1 MSNGIFIGRFQPAH
15 KGHIQ
20 VLADAASRVDK
31 LLILIGSANQCRSIK
46 NPWTYKERRNYLFT
60 KLREA
65 KVENYEIKPLN
76 DYKYADSQWITDVRI
91 TAEDTFYQKTA
102 PIMFGHMKEGNN
114 YLTWF
119 PDWKFE
125 NVNSEYTINATQ
137 VRARMFAENNSDM
150 PQSVRDDK
158 AFYDKEAQLFANYP
172 FPETLNFNCGDA
184 ILECQGHILLILRK
198 RAPGAGTWALP
209 GGFRDRRDKTL
220 VDCALRELEEE
231 TNVRVP
237 SKVLRG
243 SIVKTELFDDIGRSF
258 GIPRN
263 TMAVYMRVNP
273 NPDGTLPRANGADDA
288 VEAKWVT
295 LTDAL
300 NKYDLYD
307 DHKDIISKMTGVMP
321 LPAFVNIK

>member
-1 MSNGIFIGRFQPAH
+1 MSNGVFIGRFQPAH

-20 VLADAASRVDK
+20 VLKESASRVNM

-46 NPWTYKERRNYLFT
+46 NPWTYKERRNYLFE
-60 KLREA
+60 KLHEA
-65 KVENYEIKPLN
+65 KVTNYVIKPLN
-76 DYKYADSQWITDVRI
+76 DYKYADSQWITDVRL
-91 TAEDTFYQKTA
+91 TVEDTFYNKA
-102 PIMFGHMKEGNN
+102 PTIFGHMKEGNN
-114 YLTWF
+114 YLNWF

-137 VRARMFAENNSDM
+137 VRNRMFAEANSDM
-150 PQSVRDDK
+150 PECVRADK
-158 AFYDKEAQLFANYP
+158 DFYDREAQLFSNYP

-184 ILECQGHILLILRK
+184 LLECQGHILLIMRK

-209 GGFRDRRDKTL
+209 GGFRDRKDKTL

-237 SKVLRG
+237 AKVLRG
-243 SIVKTELFDDIGRSF
+243 SIVKTELFDDISRSF